1 MVARSALR
9 RHRGF
14 ALIMAIV
21 VVSLLTLIVVE
32 FAYEMQVEAALANNS
47 LLDLQADY
55 AARSAVNF
63 VKALLRDSMIEKGQR
78 SSTNPSGLASV
89 SFLDEWAKW
98 TPLYQEYSGQIP
110 EPLEIGDAKV
120 YMQIVDEDSKIN
132 VNRLVKVNPST
143 PQPTSLDQQTELDQ
157 TVLRQ
162 IAELYMVFGIDPLL
176 IEMLADW
183 IDPDEMPRTE
193 FGSENDYYQNVGEIP
208 YSCKNWQLDTI
219 DEMLLIHG
227 YNRRVMFGTPGF
239 PGLQAYLTVFGGI
252 SANGNNNAI
261 NVNTA
266 TEPVLLAMLGQQGAY
281 HVDSI
286 LSAQRNGQ
294 PFEDDADLRARLG
307 LPPGGSQPPGGR
319 PRGSSQPPGGPG
331 SFISNLKTSS
341 DVFSVDCLVKIND
354 YKKRFRCV
362 IKGQMPQ
369 SKVLFKT
376 LMWKEQV

>member
-1 MVARSALR
+1 MMVARSALR
-9 RHRGF
+9 RHRGV

-32 FAYEMQVEAALANNS
+32 FAYEMQVDAALANNS

-55 AARSAVNF
+55 AARSAVSF
-63 VKALLRDSMIEKGQR
+63 AKALLRDSIVSKGQI
-78 SSTNPSGLASV
+78 SPNDPTGSGSD
-89 SFLDEWAKW
+89 SFLDEWAQW
-98 TPLYQEYSGQIP
+98 TPLYQAYSGQIP
-110 EPLEIGDAKV
+110 EPLEVGDAKV

-132 VNRLVKVNPST
+132 VNRLVNVDAGMP
-143 PQPTSLDQQTELDQ
+143 PPTSLDMQTPLDQ
-157 TVLRQ
+157 QVLGH
-162 IAELYMVFGIDPLL
+162 ITELYMVFGIDPLL

-193 FGSENDYYQNVGEIP
+193 FGSENDYYQTLGDIR

-227 YNRRVMFGTPGF
+227 YNRRVMFGTSGF
-239 PGLQAYLTVFGGI
+239 PGLHAYLTVFGGL
-252 SANGNNNAI
+252 SEDGKTSRI

-266 TEPVLLAMLGQQGAY
+266 TEPVLLAVLGQQAY

-286 LSAQRNGQ
+286 ISAQRDGQ
-294 PFEDDADLRARLG
+294 PFENEADLRARLG
-307 LPPGGSQPPGGR
+307 LTGSSRPLGRQPRGGSQPKGG
-319 PRGSSQPPGGPG
+319 QGGV
-331 SFISNLKTSS
+331 ISKLKTSS
-341 DVFSVDCLVKIND
+341 EVFSIDCLVEIND
-354 YKKRFRCV
+354 YSKRFRCV
-362 IKGQMPQ
+362 IKRKMYQ